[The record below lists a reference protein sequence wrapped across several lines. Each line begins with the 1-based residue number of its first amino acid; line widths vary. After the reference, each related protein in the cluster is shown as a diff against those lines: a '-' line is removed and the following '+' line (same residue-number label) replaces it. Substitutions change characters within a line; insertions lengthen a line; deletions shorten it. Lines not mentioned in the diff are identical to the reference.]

1 VGYSWSTNT
10 SQAPTQQVVGSAEN
24 TQFSPSKSRSFNPEF
39 DLPKASLMTSLTGE
53 QGLGDDIGGMAVM
66 AALAPG
72 SLPFRASSRLGRVA
86 LGAGELANPISGF
99 RGVKPKFRLQNA
111 DPIIT
116 NQTKGFN
123 VEYDGLL
130 DFQKKADF
138 EPYRFDNKNWY
149 DESDLTGPTDYLK
162 DKPTIINPED
172 RAISELTTK
181 ASFGERPLL
190 TQKDLWTAEEF
201 KRFKSYGIEPRSTDF
216 VEIPKKD
223 LRLKTRMPE
232 PMYNEGLPA
241 EVRNLKQLE
250 NESNW
255 VNKVND
261 RDFVTEMRRTNGY
274 DLDLEDIKKLSD
286 EKLAIIA
293 KNIKE
298 TMLEKAN
305 QSKNKFFK
313 NPKYTGP
320 QAYQEITPNKFGGKI
335 SLKNQSQGW
344 QILD

>member
-1 VGYSWSTNT
+1 
-10 SQAPTQQVVGSAEN
+10 
-24 TQFSPSKSRSFNPEF
+24 
-39 DLPKASLMTSLTGE
+39 
-53 QGLGDDIGGMAVM
+53 MAVM

-99 RGVKPKFRLQNA
+99 RGMKPKFRLQNA

-162 DKPTIINPED
+162 GEPTIINPED

-201 KRFKSYGIEPRSTDF
+201 KQFKNYGIEPKSTDF

-223 LRLKTRMPE
+223 LRIKTRMPE

-241 EVRNLKQLE
+241 EIRNLKQLE